1 MALIPSY
8 ILILFF
14 LIGVDYLAGLVI
26 EQLQGNLRKA
36 ILGVS
41 IVANV
46 SLLAFFKYFNFAN
59 ENVTWIFQHLHLTNP
74 VRNLNILLPIGLS
87 FHTFQSMAY
96 TIEVY
101 RGNQKA
107 EKHLGRFANY
117 VLFFPQMVAGPI
129 ERYDRL
135 GNELKVDHSFN
146 YDNFAN
152 GFRLILFGMFTKI
165 AVADNL
171 SSFVNAVY
179 ANPAHY
185 SSLTV
190 LISIFFFS
198 FQIYADF
205 SGYSLIA
212 MGSARLM
219 GVKLMDNFKTPYL
232 AKSINDFWKRWHIS
246 LTTWFTDYLYIPLGG
261 NRVKF
266 TRWIVNIL
274 IVFAV
279 SGLWHGASW
288 TFVVWGILHGFVYLT
303 EKLANKALGIKEE
316 SDNVFLNAIRIIKTF
331 IIVSFIWI
339 FFRAESMQKAKEIIK
354 AVVRN
359 KGASFETLHVDYK
372 VWGLLLLFILFD
384 AALFNKRIDTWV
396 DKRPI
401 YIRWGVYAILVF
413 ALMAMG
419 GTDNVPFI
427 YFQF

>member
-1 MALIPSY
+1 
-8 ILILFF
+8 
-14 LIGVDYLAGLVI
+14 
-26 EQLQGNLRKA
+26 
-36 ILGVS
+36 
-41 IVANV
+41 
-46 SLLAFFKYFNFAN
+46 
-59 ENVTWIFQHLHLTNP
+59 
-74 VRNLNILLPIGLS
+74 
-87 FHTFQSMAY
+87 
-96 TIEVY
+96 
-101 RGNQKA
+101 
-107 EKHLGRFANY
+107 
-117 VLFFPQMVAGPI
+117 
-129 ERYDRL
+129 
-135 GNELKVDHSFN
+135 
-146 YDNFAN
+146 
-152 GFRLILFGMFTKI
+152 
-165 AVADNL
+165 
-171 SSFVNAVY
+171 
-179 ANPAHY
+179 
-185 SSLTV
+185 
-190 LISIFFFS
+190 
-198 FQIYADF
+198 
-205 SGYSLIA
+205 
-212 MGSARLM
+212 
-219 GVKLMDNFKTPYL
+219 
-232 AKSINDFWKRWHIS
+232 
-246 LTTWFTDYLYIPLGG
+246 
-261 NRVKF
+261 
-266 TRWIVNIL
+266 VNIL